1 MAVIENTFAELHRQ
15 YEELEEDF
23 KRFKKKSEL
32 KYSIS
37 ERAGF
42 AKLCK
47 EIILPLYDEILR
59 AWSNT
64 GSQDLAYFLK
74 EIKTKLD
81 KNDFVIMD
89 RAFLETLCAYT
100 GRDTLID
107 SVDVVQSFDTDN
119 IAKVI
124 KDVFN
129 VGLIDRTDSNKIVKY
144 PRVTLYTYKK

>member
-1 MAVIENTFAELHRQ
+1 MTETENAFAELKRK
-15 YEELEEDF
+15 YEELKEDF
-23 KRFKKKSEL
+23 KRLKRNSEFA
-32 KYSIS
+32 YSLS
-37 ERAGF
+37 ERSGF
-42 AKLCK
+42 IKLCN
-47 EIILPLYDEILR
+47 EIILPLYDAILQ

>member
-23 KRFKKKSEL
+23 KRFKKKSEFE
-32 KYSIS
+32 YSIS

-64 GSQDLAYFLK
+64 ASQDYARFLK

-89 RAFLETLCAYT
+89 RAFLETLHAYR
-100 GRDTLID
+100 GRDVLID
-107 SVDVVQSFDTDN
+107 CVDVIQSFDTDN
-119 IAKVI
+119 ITKVI
-124 KDVFN
+124 KDVFS
-129 VGLIDRTDSNKIVKY
+129 VGLIDRTDGNKIVKY
-144 PRVTLYTYKK
+144 PRVTIYTYKK